1 METLWQ
7 DLKYGARMLLR
18 NKGFTIIAVLALG
31 IGANTAIFSV
41 VNAVLLRPLPYP
53 QAERIV
59 QADWRWPKGEGSSVT
74 ATEYVFWKEHSRS
87 FEEAAAYASAGA
99 GFNLAGGSEPQ
110 RVRGLRVS
118 ENFLRVLGI
127 TPALGRG
134 FLPEE
139 DRPQAACAAMITDG
153 LWRNAFGGNKSA
165 IGKGVE
171 LNGRSCAVVGI
182 LPQGFQF
189 DVPTDVFM
197 PLQLK
202 DNPRDQ
208 GHNTTMIARLT
219 SGVSFEQAQAE
230 MDALLPQFREQY
242 PGHIHQG
249 EKGILLVSYRQAVVG
264 DVSKFLLL
272 LFGAV
277 GFVLLIAC
285 ANVANLLLARAAN
298 RKGEMAVRIALGAG
312 RLRLLRQLMTENAL
326 LALVG
331 GGVGLLFALWS
342 VPLLL
347 ALSPADL
354 PRAVEIELD
363 AQAMLFAI
371 SASLVTS
378 LLFGIAPALQA
389 TRLDVNNS
397 LKASS
402 GKSGVNARSGRARG
416 LLLVSEVALSLMLLI
431 GAALLI
437 ESFVKL
443 RAVGLGFEPQNL
455 TTMQV
460 SLNSAKY
467 RTTAQAWNLERQVM
481 ERISTLPGVAAV
493 ATVPSLPMER
503 GLNENLTIEGRPDA
517 NGLSLES
524 RAISPDYFRTLNIPL
539 LRGRA
544 FAETDV
550 QGSLPVLIINET
562 LARRFW
568 PDRDP
573 VGEQVAL
580 NTQKRQIVGVV
591 KDIREMGLNQPVA
604 PTVYMPTP
612 QLPDAMMAATNNWFL
627 TSWIVRTK
635 EPLDINTALRNAVR
649 EVDPQLPVANIRPM
663 TQVVSASIATQR
675 FITTLMGV
683 FAALALAL
691 TAVGLYGTLSYQV
704 SQRTHEIGIRMA
716 LGAQARDVFKLIVG
730 QGLRLALIGV
740 AAGLLGAFAVTRVME
755 SLLYGVSATDPL
767 IFACVALLLTFVALL
782 ACYVPARRATKV
794 DPMIALRYE

>member
-18 NKGFTIIAVLALG
+18 NKGFTIIAVLALALG

-53 QAERIV
+53 HAERIV
-59 QADWRWPKGEGSSVT
+59 QADWRWPKGEGSNVT

-118 ENFLRVLGI
+118 ENFFRVLG
-127 TPALGRG
+127 TSPALGRG

-139 DRPQAACAAMITDG
+139 DRPQGTCAAMITDG
-153 LWRNAFGGNKSA
+153 LWRSAFGGDKSA
-165 IGKGVE
+165 IGKDVE
-171 LNGRSCAVVGI
+171 LNGRSCAVVGV

-208 GHNTTMIARLT
+208 GHNTTMIARLKP
-219 SGVSFEQAQAE
+219 GVSLEQAQVE

-242 PGHIHQG
+242 PNHIHPR
-249 EKGILLVSYRQAVVG
+249 ENGILLVSYQQSVVG

-285 ANVANLLLARAAN
+285 ANVANLLLARSAN

-347 ALSPADL
+347 ALSPAEL
-354 PRAVEIELD
+354 PRAAEINLD
-363 AQAMLFAI
+363 AQAMLFAL

-389 TRLDVNNS
+389 TRLDVNDS

-402 GKSGVNARSGRARG
+402 GKSGANVRSGRG
-416 LLLVSEVALSLMLLI
+416 LLVVGEVALSLMLLI

-467 RTTAQAWNLERQVM
+467 RTTAQAWNLERQVI
-481 ERISTLPGVAAV
+481 ERISTLPGVAVV

-524 RAISPDYFRTLNIPL
+524 RAISPDYFRTLSIPL

-635 EPLDINTALRNAVR
+635 EPLDIDAALRNAVR
-649 EVDPQLPVANIRPM
+649 EVDPQLPIANIRPM

-675 FITTLMGV
+675 FISTLMGV
-683 FAALALAL
+683 FAALALTL

-704 SQRTHEIGIRMA
+704 SQRTHEIGIRLA
-716 LGAQARDVFKLIVG
+716 LGAQARDVLRLIVG
-730 QGLRLALIGV
+730 QGLRLALVGV
-740 AAGLLGAFAVTRVME
+740 AAGLLGAFAVTRVMA

-767 IFACVALLLTFVALL
+767 IFACVAVVLTFVALL
-782 ACYVPARRATKV
+782 ACYVPARRAMKV
-794 DPMIALRYE
+794 DPMVALRHE